1 MNNLREGFDM
11 NLLEELR
18 DLGVDTDEGLQRMGG
33 NSSLYERMLVKLKD
47 MIKGSPVQMDFDCN
61 DYSDIA
67 EAAHAIKGA
76 SGNLAV
82 TPVYELYTEFMQLL
96 REHQPEE
103 AKKVLEKALP
113 VQNAIIDCIER
124 HS

>member
-1 MNNLREGFDM
+1 M
-11 NLLEELR
+11 NLIQELKG
-18 DLGVDTDEGLQRMGG
+18 LGVNTDEGVQRMGG

-47 MIKGSPVQMDFDCN
+47 MIKASPVQMDFDCN
-61 DYSDIA
+61 DYSDIT

-82 TPVYELYTEFMQLL
+82 TPIYEFYSEFVKLL
-96 REHQPEE
+96 REQQPEQ
-103 AKKVLEKALP
+103 AKKILEEALP

>member
-1 MNNLREGFDM
+1 VNLIQ
-11 NLLEELR
+11 ELKG
-18 DLGVDTDEGLQRMGG
+18 LGVNTEEGLQRLGG
-33 NSSLYERMLVKLKD
+33 NSSLYEKMLVKLKD
-47 MIKGSPVQMDFDCN
+47 MIKASPVRVDFDCN

-82 TPVYELYTEFMQLL
+82 TPVYDFYSEFVELL
-96 REHQPEE
+96 RNQQPEE
-103 AKKVLEKALP
+103 ARKLLEKALP

-124 HS
+124 YS

>member
-1 MNNLREGFDM
+1 MDLFQ
-11 NLLEELR
+11 ELNG
-18 DLGVDTDEGLQRMGG
+18 LGVKTDEGLRRLGG
-33 NSSLYERMLVKLKD
+33 SSSLYERMLVKLKD
-47 MIKGSPVQMDFDCN
+47 MMKNSPVRMDFDCN
-61 DYSDIA
+61 DYADII

-82 TPVYELYTEFMQLL
+82 TPVYEYYTEIVKLL
-96 REHQPEE
+96 REQQPEQ
-103 AKKVLEKALP
+103 AKKILEKALP

>member
-1 MNNLREGFDM
+1 M
-11 NLLEELR
+11 NLIQELKG
-18 DLGVDTDEGLQRMGG
+18 LGVNTDDGLQRLGD

-47 MIKGSPVQMDFDCN
+47 MIKDFSDQMDFDCN
-61 DYSDIA
+61 NYSDII
-67 EAAHAIKGA
+67 EVVHAIRGA

-82 TPVYELYTEFMQLL
+82 TPIYEFYSEALKLL
-96 REHQPEE
+96 REKQPEQ
-103 AKKVLEKALP
+103 AKKVLEEALP

>member
-1 MNNLREGFDM
+1 M
-11 NLLEELR
+11 NLIQELKG
-18 DLGVDTDEGLQRMGG
+18 LGVNTDEGLERMGG

-47 MIKGSPVQMDFDCN
+47 MINDSPVQMDFDCN
-61 DYSDIA
+61 NYDDII

-82 TPVYELYTEFMQLL
+82 TPIYESYTEIVKLL
-96 REHQPEE
+96 RAQQPEQ
-103 AKKVLEKALP
+103 AKKILEKVLP
-113 VQNAIIDCIER
+113 AQKAIIDCIEK

>member
-1 MNNLREGFDM
+1 M
-11 NLLEELR
+11 NLIQELKG
-18 DLGVDTDEGLQRMGG
+18 LGVNTDEGLKRMGG

-47 MIKGSPVQMDFDCN
+47 MIKDSPVRMDFDCN
-61 DYSDIA
+61 DYDDVI

-82 TPVYELYTEFMQLL
+82 KPVYESYSEIVKLL
-96 REHQPEE
+96 REQQPEQ
-103 AKKVLEKALP
+103 AKKILEKVLP
-113 VQNAIIDCIER
+113 AQNAIIDCIEK